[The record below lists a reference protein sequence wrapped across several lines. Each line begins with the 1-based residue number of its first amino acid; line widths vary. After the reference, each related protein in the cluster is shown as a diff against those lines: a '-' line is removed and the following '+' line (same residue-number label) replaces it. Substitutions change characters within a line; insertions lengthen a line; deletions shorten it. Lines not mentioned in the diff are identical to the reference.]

1 MKIPKRSRIN
11 GNVVYFAKDWLWRY
25 EDDDSPLRVD
35 GKLSF
40 KPCPK
45 CGKLPTKEGH
55 DACLGTL
62 PGVKFACC
70 GHGVTQGY
78 ISFENGVRIS
88 INKYAEISGG
98 PLDDKGEDERGNS
111 ERKAQSNEEGC
122 VGNC

>member
-1 MKIPKRSRIN
+1 MKKPKKSRIN
-11 GNVVYFAKDWLWRY
+11 GNVIYLDDGQWFYEEDGSLVYL
-25 EDDDSPLRVD
+25 D
-35 GKLSF
+35 GKLLF

-70 GHGVTQGY
+70 GHGATQGY

-88 INKYAEISGG
+88 VSKYADIQGG
-98 PLDDKGEDERGNS
+98 PLHGEG
-111 ERKAQSNEEGC
+111 
-122 VGNC
+122 